1 MKIFISINNKKIIS
15 ENKTEPNY
23 YLVKFKEIEIKD
35 EFQEFN
41 YKIVNDLEV
50 KLNMKVKNKFNS
62 EKVVNLFQKFQQ
74 ANNKKEEVIQP
85 KSIIGTGVNMKERL
99 AMFSNNKKDNNPK
112 NSNNN
117 NYIPK
122 KLKMPTTLVGA

>member
-50 KLNMKVKNKFNS
+50 KLNIKVKNKFNS

-99 AMFSNNKKDNNPK
+99 AMFSNNKKDK
-112 NSNNN
+112 M
-117 NYIPK
+117 K
-122 KLKMPTTLVGA
+122 KILMK